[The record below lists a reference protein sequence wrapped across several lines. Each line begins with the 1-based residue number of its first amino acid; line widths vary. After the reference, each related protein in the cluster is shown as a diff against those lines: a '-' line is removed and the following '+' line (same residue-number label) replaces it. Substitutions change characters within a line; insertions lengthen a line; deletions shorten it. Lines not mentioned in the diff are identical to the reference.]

1 MAMGF
6 LDAVKQAYNQF
17 IQWIRSRLFLPP
29 KPQPVGGKPDPIH
42 RKVSVIVFNPTIP
55 SQGGRSLR
63 QVMNGNQPNELIK
76 GYIADLMEVSQGYV
90 TYDVVEQVEVDRFPV
105 KEDGFTY
112 TPQGYLACYQTSG
125 GYHQPDAVDYDSI
138 LRDFDIVSKVNRGSI
153 DEVWLFGCSYSGF
166 YESRMV
172 GPGSFF
178 CNAPELFPSQPCSR
192 RFVVMG
198 FNWERGVGEMHES
211 FCHRAESIMRQVFRR
226 KSGDAN
232 LFQVFTRYDKT
243 SPGQA
248 QVGTVHYAPN
258 SDKDYDWGNPRR
270 VACRAYTWLDFPDLS
285 GDPEMVD
292 SSEWGR
298 GDIRLH
304 HRWWME
310 HLPHL
315 TGSANGAVCNWWQYI
330 VDPNTVN

>member
-1 MAMGF
+1 MGF
-6 LDAVKQAYNQF
+6 QDAFKKAYNGF
-17 IQWIRSRLFLPP
+17 IQWIRHWLYPP
-29 KPQPVGGKPDPIH
+29 PNPQPVGGKPDPIH

-55 SQGGRSLR
+55 SQGGHSLR
-63 QVMNGNQPNELIK
+63 QVMNGNQPDDLIK
-76 GYIADLMEVSQGYV
+76 GYIADLKEVSRGYI

-112 TPQGYLACYQTSG
+112 TPQGYLVCYQTGG

-153 DEVWLFGCSYSGF
+153 DEVWLFGFAYTGF

-172 GPGSFF
+172 GSGAFF
-178 CNAPELFPSQPCSR
+178 CNAPELYPSQSCSR

-226 KSGDAN
+226 KNGDAN

-258 SDKDYDWGNPRR
+258 SDKDYDWGNSRR
-270 VACRAYTWLDFPDLS
+270 VACRAYAWLDFPDLS

-292 SSEWGR
+292 SSEWGW
-298 GDIRLH
+298 GDSRLH

-310 HLPHL
+310 HLPHI
-315 TGSANGAVCNWWQYI
+315 TGSANGAAYNWWQYI
-330 VDPNTVN
+330 VDPNRVD